1 MHVSR
6 YLAQFGPESYFV
18 NIPSSMLD
26 EKGAKMVSLFLRF
39 G

>member
-26 EKGAKMVSLFLRF
+26 EKGAMVSLFLHF
-39 G
+39 A